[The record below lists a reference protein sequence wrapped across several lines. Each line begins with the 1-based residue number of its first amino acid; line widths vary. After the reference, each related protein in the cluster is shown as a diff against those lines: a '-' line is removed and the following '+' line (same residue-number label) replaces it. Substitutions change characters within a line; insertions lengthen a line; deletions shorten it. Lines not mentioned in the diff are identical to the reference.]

1 MDSAASTTV
10 GSRRGPYSEAPS
22 TSRAARALREVIRA
36 ASGTRGALARRLG
49 IGVTD
54 AAAIDHLAASPDPLG
69 PVELGNRLGIRS
81 ASATALVD
89 RLVEAGHVARTPHPQ
104 DRRRVALQVTDQGY
118 DEVSAALR
126 PMLAGIERAVDRLT
140 PEQAA
145 ATAAFLREV
154 AEVMR
159 EYVVTAPEE
168 PPGLA
173 RRRQT
178 HGIRTTDE

>member
-1 MDSAASTTV
+1 VDSAASTTV

-54 AAAIDHLAASPDPLG
+54 AAAIDHLALG